1 MGKMAI
7 VLGATGLTGNL
18 LLNLLIEDTNYSKII
33 LFSRSTINK
42 KSEKIEEHLVDLL
55 ELDKQKKYFIA
66 DEIYC
71 CIGTTAS
78 KTKNRET
85 YRAIDYGIPITAA
98 KMAQDINIPTFG
110 VISSMGADATSNLFY
125 NRTKGEMERAILA
138 LNIKNTFILRPSLI
152 GGDREDFRLGERVGK
167 GVMKLLN
174 PFFIGTLKK
183 YKMIH
188 PKKIATSMKY
198 LANHK
203 RNQSIYMSDE
213 IEQIAN
219 STYNE

>member
-1 MGKMAI
+1 MGKTAI

-18 LLNLLIEDTNYSKII
+18 LLNLLIEDTNYSKIK

-42 KSEKIEEHLVDLL
+42 KSKKIEEHLVNLL
-55 ELDKQKKYFIA
+55 ELEKQKKYFIA
-66 DEIYC
+66 DEVYC

-98 KMAQDINIPTFG
+98 KMAQDNNIPTFG

-125 NRTKGEMERAILA
+125 NRTKGEMESAILA

-188 PKKIATSMKY
+188 PAKIAISMKY
-198 LANHK
+198 LANHHS
-203 RNQSIYMSDE
+203 NQKIYRSDE

-219 STYNE
+219 STNNE